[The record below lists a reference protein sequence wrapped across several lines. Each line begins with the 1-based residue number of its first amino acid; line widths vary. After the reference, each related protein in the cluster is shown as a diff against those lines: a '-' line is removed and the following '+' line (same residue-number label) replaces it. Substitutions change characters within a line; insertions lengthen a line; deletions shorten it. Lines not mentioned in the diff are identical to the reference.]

1 MDESNIKYFV
11 AVAKY
16 GSINQAA
23 KAMYISQPQL
33 SHIIKN
39 IEEEA
44 GMPLFQRTSQ
54 GTKLTRNGEMFLKHC
69 EVIEREMDNLRR
81 FVAGSREE
89 NSRFSVSM
97 TRFSHTSE
105 CFNEVCRRHQDN
117 PLLTCKLKEDSTT
130 QVIDDLAEARSNVG
144 VIHFSTS
151 NTEIMK
157 KHFQERNLVFSH
169 LANFGPYVCLSERHE
184 LVQKKGREGLNISD
198 LRDYGVVR
206 YIGQYEDFIYHIATQ
221 NGLVDLNDSQK
232 IIYVNDRQEQMRLIS
247 RTNFYTIG
255 ISEFDGQDSM
265 YGVISVPLLHTS
277 EHLSFGILTR
287 KNSVLSAMESEFI
300 DLVKARYK
308 ELQDLEL
315 ENQT

>member
-11 AVAKY
+11 AVARY

-33 SHIIKN
+33 SHIIRN

-44 GMPLFQRTSQ
+44 GMELFQRTSQ
-54 GTKLTRNGEMFLKHC
+54 GTRLTRNGEMFLRHC
-69 EVIEREMDNLRR
+69 EVIEQEMDNLRR
-81 FVAGSREE
+81 FVAGTREE

-97 TRFSHTSE
+97 TRFSHTAE
-105 CFNEVCRRHQDN
+105 CFNEVCRRHQEN
-117 PLLTCKLKEDSTT
+117 PLLRCKLKEDSTT
-130 QVIDDLAEARSNVG
+130 QVIEDLAEARSNVG

-151 NTEIMK
+151 NMEIMK
-157 KHFQERNLVFSH
+157 KHFEDRNLRYIH
-169 LANFGPYVCLSERHE
+169 LATFGPYVCISANHE
-184 LVQKKGREGLNISD
+184 LVIKKGRAGLDIND

-221 NGLVDLNDSQK
+221 NGLVDLNESQK

-255 ISEFDGQDSM
+255 ISEFDGQDDL

-287 KNSVLSAMESEFI
+287 KNISLSAMENEFI
-300 DLVKARYK
+300 ELVSAHYR
-308 ELQDLEL
+308 ELQAEEL
-315 ENQT
+315 QKQ

>member
-1 MDESNIKYFV
+1 MDESNIKYYV
-11 AVAKY
+11 AVARY

-33 SHIIKN
+33 SHIIRN

-44 GMPLFQRTSQ
+44 GMELFQRTSQ
-54 GTKLTRNGEMFLKHC
+54 GTRLTRNGEMFLRHC
-69 EVIEREMDNLRR
+69 EVIEQEMDNLRR
-81 FVAGSREE
+81 FVAGTREE

-97 TRFSHTSE
+97 TRFSHTAE
-105 CFNEVCRRHQDN
+105 CFNEVCRRHQEN
-117 PLLTCKLKEDSTT
+117 PLLRCKLKEDSTT
-130 QVIDDLAEARSNVG
+130 QVIEDLAEARSNVG

-151 NTEIMK
+151 NMEIMK
-157 KHFQERNLVFSH
+157 KHFEDRNLRYIH
-169 LANFGPYVCLSERHE
+169 LATFGPYVCISANHE
-184 LVQKKGREGLNISD
+184 LVIKKGRAGLDIND

-221 NGLVDLNDSQK
+221 NGLVDLNESQK

-255 ISEFDGQDSM
+255 ISEFDGQDEL

-287 KNSVLSAMESEFI
+287 KNISLSAMENEFI
-300 DLVKARYK
+300 ELVSAHYR
-308 ELQDLEL
+308 ELQAEEL
-315 ENQT
+315 QKQ

>member
-1 MDESNIKYFV
+1 MDESNIKYYV
-11 AVAKY
+11 AVARY

-33 SHIIKN
+33 SHIIRN

-44 GMPLFQRTSQ
+44 GMELFQRTSQ
-54 GTKLTRNGEMFLKHC
+54 GTRLTRNGEMFLRHC
-69 EVIEREMDNLRR
+69 EVIEQEMDNLRR
-81 FVAGSREE
+81 FVAGTREE

-97 TRFSHTSE
+97 TRFSHTAE
-105 CFNEVCRRHQDN
+105 CFNEVCRRHQEN
-117 PLLTCKLKEDSTT
+117 PLLRCKLKEDSTT
-130 QVIDDLAEARSNVG
+130 QVIEDLAEARSNVG

-151 NTEIMK
+151 NMEIMK
-157 KHFQERNLVFSH
+157 KHFEDRNLRYIH
-169 LANFGPYVCLSERHE
+169 LATFGPYVCISANHE
-184 LVQKKGREGLNISD
+184 LVIKKGRAGLDIND

-221 NGLVDLNDSQK
+221 NGLVDLNESQK

-255 ISEFDGQDSM
+255 ISEFDGQDDL

-287 KNSVLSAMESEFI
+287 KNISLSAMENEFI
-300 DLVKARYK
+300 ELVSARYR
-308 ELQDLEL
+308 ELQAEEL
-315 ENQT
+315 QKQ

>member
-11 AVAKY
+11 AVARY

-33 SHIIKN
+33 SHIIRN

-44 GMPLFQRTSQ
+44 GMELFQRTSQ
-54 GTKLTRNGEMFLKHC
+54 GTRLTRNGEMFLRHC
-69 EVIEREMDNLRR
+69 EVIEQEMDNLRR
-81 FVAGSREE
+81 FVAGTREE

-97 TRFSHTSE
+97 TRFSHTAE
-105 CFNEVCRRHQDN
+105 CFNEVCRRHQET
-117 PLLTCKLKEDSTT
+117 PLLRCKLKEDSTT
-130 QVIDDLAEARSNVG
+130 QVIEDLAEARSNVG

-151 NTEIMK
+151 NMEIMK
-157 KHFQERNLVFSH
+157 KHFEDRNLRYIH
-169 LANFGPYVCLSERHE
+169 LATFGPYVCISANHE
-184 LVQKKGREGLNISD
+184 LVVRKGRNGLDIND

-221 NGLVDLNDSQK
+221 NGLVDLNESQK
-232 IIYVNDRQEQMRLIS
+232 IIYVNDRQEQMQLIS

-255 ISEFDGQDSM
+255 ISEFDGQDDM
-265 YGVISVPLLHTS
+265 YSVISVPLLHTS

-287 KNSVLSAMESEFI
+287 KNISLSAMENEFI
-300 DLVKARYK
+300 ELVSARYR
-308 ELQDLEL
+308 ELQAEEL
-315 ENQT
+315 QKQ